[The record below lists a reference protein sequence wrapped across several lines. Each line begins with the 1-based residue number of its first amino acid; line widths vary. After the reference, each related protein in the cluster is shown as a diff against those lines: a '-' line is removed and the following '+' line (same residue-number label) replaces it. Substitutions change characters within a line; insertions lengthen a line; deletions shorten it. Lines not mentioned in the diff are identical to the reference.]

1 MTRDEALAI
10 LTAHRD
16 ELVRR
21 GVVHAGLFGST
32 ARGEAGPTS
41 DVDILVELDPAARI
55 GVYRFAGLRRFV
67 GDLFSGPVDVV
78 TPGSLAQVPRRAM
91 ERDIVYAF

>member
-1 MTRDEALAI
+1 MTRDDALAI

-32 ARGEAGPTS
+32 ARGEAGPKS
-41 DVDILVELDPAARI
+41 DVDILVELDPEARI
-55 GVYRFAGLRRFV
+55 GVYAFVGLRRFV
-67 GDLFSGPVDVV
+67 GDLFCEPVDVV
-78 TPGSLAQVPRRAM
+78 TPGSLASGPRRSM
-91 ERDIVYAF
+91 ERDLVYAF

>member
-16 ELVRR
+16 ELLRR

-32 ARGEAGPTS
+32 ARGEAGPAS
-41 DVDILVELDPAARI
+41 DVDILVELDPARTI
-55 GVYRFAGLRRFV
+55 GIYGFAGLRRFV
-67 GDLFSGPVDVV
+67 GGLFTRPVDVV
-78 TPGSLAQVPRRAM
+78 TPGSLARAPRRSM
-91 ERDIVYAF
+91 EKDILYAF